1 MYVLYNDNE
10 MTMTYI
16 YLKPT
21 LYIQWII
28 HIACKVPNTVKIILM
43 RFFTTIMEI
52 EFLAMS
58 ITMVQ
63 N

>member
-1 MYVLYNDNE
+1 
-10 MTMTYI
+10 MTMTMTMTMKYI
-16 YLKPT
+16 YLNPT

-28 HIACKVPNTVKIILM
+28 NIACKVPNTVKITLM
-43 RFFTTIMEI
+43 QFFTTIMEI
-52 EFLAMS
+52 EFIAMS